1 MAGVTT
7 KKTKLAT
14 KEASFQPEGAW
25 EQFDIRVKPG
35 DTAHFNNQVDY
46 CVGTGRMGLA
56 LGKEYLEQLKLTQEE
71 IGFKHIRGH
80 GLFHDDMAIYQ
91 EYEGGV
97 EYNFTYLDL
106 VMDSYLELG
115 IVPFIELGFMP
126 KKLASGEQTIFYW
139 KGNTTPPKDYEAWKK
154 LVVATLSH
162 LLERYGEQ
170 VKAWPVEVWNE
181 PNLPG
186 FWYKA
191 DRGEYCRLFEETF
204 RAVKAFCPDFKV
216 GGPAI
221 CADGDGSW
229 MRGFLDFCKEKGLQ
243 PDFIT
248 RHHYNTHLPV
258 REGHYG
264 YAQLADEND
273 AMDTL
278 KLDREI
284 IDSYPEFK
292 GLDMH
297 VTEFNTSYIPNCP
310 LHDTNQNAAFLARQ
324 LSILGDVA
332 QSYSYWTFGD
342 IFEEGGVPHTPF
354 HGGFGLVANGG
365 IPKPTFWTFAFYKRL
380 LGGQCVHKDDN
391 CVIVKLPNGEY
402 KGVAWNM
409 PYERFG
415 KHKELLIELPV
426 GDSSVEDGA
435 LQGDAKVSGGD
446 STSVVGSDSSSVV
459 GGASLSKPQTKC
471 DRYVVIEE
479 RVDEDTCNPLK
490 LWHDLGEPSS
500 LSKEQLALLK
510 AQARPQI
517 TSTTVNCSCGGEK
530 VSNVTDAP
538 ETSAAGSYKGC
549 TATVSFTL
557 PLKENAVVYFQVKP
571 APLKPD
577 RGYHYDYVVQEK
589 TINPLTRMDYPDP
602 DVIRVGD
609 TYYMVSTTMH
619 FMPGCEILRSYDLLH
634 WEHASYVYD
643 TLDSTPAQRLEGAEQ
658 IYGKGMWAATIRY
671 HKGKFYIAFVANDTH
686 KTYLYTSEK
695 IEGPWEKHTIDGFYH
710 DCSLLFDDDDKV
722 YIAYGNKDIYI
733 TELNEDLTGPKEGGL
748 HRLAVSDQG
757 NPMLGYEGS
766 HFYKING
773 KYYLFFIHSLR
784 DRWMRAEACFVADSI
799 DGEFR
804 GGDVLVNDRGY
815 MGSGVAQGGIVD
827 TPSGKWFGILF
838 QDSGAVG
845 RIPVL
850 VPVEFQDVQTSFI
863 LDYRSGCGSVDLA
876 GGTEEMTDGTEEMTD
891 GTVKLAEGVDITR
904 ENILVSFPVF
914 GDQGRVPEFFYVED
928 NKPGY
933 EYSPLVGSDDFKS
946 LRPWWQYNHEP
957 DLTSLSWDHKAGT
970 YTIFNNK
977 ICDCLTQ
984 ARNTLT
990 MRMTYPGCAG
1000 EITLDGTALKE
1011 GDIAGLCVFGSCYG
1025 VIGLTRKDGRLYVV
1039 MATRDEEIEK
1049 ATKDNATKDNATTD
1063 NVAIDNDVID
1073 NAATNAFD
1081 KASLEPKKA
1090 DKLQAL
1096 VLAPS
1101 SKLRL
1106 RVEADFTQ
1114 MKDLASFYYEDNGK
1128 WKQLGPDNKM
1138 AFRLDHF
1145 TGVRFGLCS
1154 YATKETGGS
1163 AVFSRFVYEN

>member
-1 MAGVTT
+1 MSRVTT
-7 KKTKLAT
+7 KRTKLAA
-14 KEASFQPEGAW
+14 EASFQPEGAW
-25 EQFDIRVKPG
+25 EQLDIRVKPG
-35 DTAHFNNQVDY
+35 DTAQFNNQVDY

-91 EYEGGV
+91 EYESGV

-139 KGNTTPPKDYEAWKK
+139 KGNTTPPKDYEEWKN

-191 DRGEYCRLFEETF
+191 DRSEYCRLFEETF
-204 RAVKAFCPDFKV
+204 RAVKAFCPEFKV

-264 YAQLADEND
+264 YAQLADEKD

-380 LGGQCVHKDDN
+380 LGGECVHKDDN

-409 PYERFG
+409 TYERFG
-415 KHKELLIELPV
+415 KHKELSIELPV
-426 GDSSVEDGA
+426 GDSVMQTGA
-435 LQGDAKVSGGD
+435 LQGDAKVSVGNDSSVSGSN
-446 STSVVGSDSSSVV
+446 STSVSGGASSSVARGDSLSV
-459 GGASLSKPQTKC
+459 AGGASLSVAGGASSSKSQVKY

-517 TSTTVNCSCGGEK
+517 TSTVVNCRYGCGVENVETEEGKKTAGIDAIDRSAEG
-530 VSNVTDAP
+530 NVTDAP
-538 ETSAAGSYKGC
+538 EASTVGSNEDC

-577 RGYHYDYVVQEK
+577 RGYHYEYVVQEK
-589 TINPLTRMDYPDP
+589 SINPLTRMDYPDP

-619 FMPGCEILRSYDLLH
+619 SMPGCEILRSYDLLH

-658 IYGKGMWAATIRY
+658 IYGKGMWAASIRY

-686 KTYLYTSEK
+686 KTYLYASED
-695 IEGPWEKHTIDGFYH
+695 IQGPWEKHTIDGFYH
-710 DCSLLFDDDDKV
+710 DCSLLFDDDDRV

-804 GGDVLVNDRGY
+804 GGDVLVDDRGY

-850 VPVEFQDVQTSFI
+850 VPVEFKDVPT
-863 LDYRSGCGSVDLA
+863 GSVLA
-876 GGTEEMTDGTEEMTD
+876 D
-891 GTVKLAEGVDITR
+891 
-904 ENILVSFPVF
+904 FPVF

-928 NKPGY
+928 NKPDY

-957 DLTSLSWDHKAGT
+957 DLTSMSWDHEAGT
-970 YTIFNNK
+970 YTILNNK
-977 ICDCLTQ
+977 LCDCLTQ

-1025 VIGLTRKDGRLYVV
+1025 VIGLTRKDGQLYVV

-1049 ATKDNATKDNATTD
+1049 AAKDSTADNNAGPNAC
-1063 NVAIDNDVID
+1063 
-1073 NAATNAFD
+1073 D

-1154 YATKETGGS
+1154 YATKETGGF
-1163 AVFSRFVYEN
+1163 AVFSQFVYEN